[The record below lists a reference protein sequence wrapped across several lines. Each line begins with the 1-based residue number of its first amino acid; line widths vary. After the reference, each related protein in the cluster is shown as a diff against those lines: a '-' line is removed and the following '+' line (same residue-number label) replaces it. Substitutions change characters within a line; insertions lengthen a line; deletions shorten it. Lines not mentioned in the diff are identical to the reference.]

1 MTIQL
6 THTWTGQVDYRYDYI
21 GEAEVEA
28 ILARAA
34 ASAPAWAARTLE
46 ARGALL
52 RAVGARLREEKEAIA
67 AIMAADMGKLRRE
80 SLAEIEKSAGACDY
94 YADHAIDYLR
104 DSAIATEAK
113 RSYVT
118 YEPLGCVF
126 AVMPWNFPIWQVF
139 RFLAPGLMAGNVAVL
154 KHATNVPRCAD
165 AIARVLREAGVPEGV
180 FGVLHI
186 DNEMAGKVIAD
197 PRVKAVT
204 LTGSDRAGRSVAST
218 AGRNL
223 KKCVME
229 LGGSDPFVVLDD
241 ADLDVTIPAAIAS
254 RFGNAGQTCIAAK
267 RFIVTPGIADAFVQR
282 FVEAAS
288 KLAVGDPMAD
298 ATTLAPMARADLRDE
313 IHSQVERSVAAGAQL
328 LLGGVPGE
336 GACHYP
342 ATILDHVV
350 PGMPAYAE
358 ELFGPAAAI
367 LRARD
372 DGDAVHLAN
381 DTDFGLGASVW
392 TRDLA
397 RGEAVARRLQAGAT
411 FVNAIVR
418 SDVRLPF
425 GGTKTSGFGRE
436 LAEHGIHEFMNIK
449 TVYVAGPCRLT
460 RTEAAVG
467 PGCGR
472 SAACWSG
479 AC

>member
-1 MTIQL
+1 MTVELI
-6 THTWTGQVDYRYDYI
+6 HPWTGEVDYRYDYI
-21 GEAEVEA
+21 GEAEVERV
-28 ILARAA
+28 LAA
-34 ASAPAWAARTLE
+34 AAEAAPGWAARALDE
-46 ARGALL
+46 RGALL
-52 RAVGARLREEKEAIA
+52 RAVAAALRARKEQIA
-67 AIMAADMGKLRRE
+67 ATMSADMGKLRRE
-80 SLAEIEKSAGACDY
+80 ALAEIEKSASACEY

-104 DSAIATEAK
+104 DGAIATEAQ

-165 AIARVLREAGVPEGV
+165 AIADVLREAGVPEGV

-186 DNEMAGKVIAD
+186 DNRMAERVIAD
-197 PRVKAVT
+197 RRVKAVT
-204 LTGSDRAGRSVAST
+204 LTGSERAGSAVASA
-218 AGRNL
+218 AGKHL

-267 RFIVTPGIADAFVQR
+267 RFIVTPGIADAFVAR

-288 KLAVGDPMAD
+288 KLAVGDPMVGS
-298 ATTLAPMARADLRDE
+298 TTLAPMARGDLRDE
-313 IHSQVERSVAAGAQL
+313 IHAQVLRSIEAGATL
-328 LLGGVPGE
+328 RLGGTPGQ
-336 GACHYP
+336 GASHYP

-350 PGMPAYAE
+350 PGMPAYSE
-358 ELFGPAAAI
+358 ELFGPAASI
-367 LRARD
+367 LRAND
-372 DGDAVHLAN
+372 EDDAVRIAN

-392 TRDLA
+392 TTDKA

-449 TVYVAGPCRLT
+449 TVYVA
-460 RTEAAVG
+460 
-467 PGCGR
+467 
-472 SAACWSG
+472 
-479 AC
+479 

>member
-1 MTIQL
+1 MTVRLI
-6 THTWTGQVDYRYDYI
+6 HPWTGEIDYTYDYV
-21 GEAEVEA
+21 GESEVERV
-28 ILARAA
+28 LQSAA
-34 ASAPAWAARTLE
+34 QAAPAWAARDLGE
-46 ARGALL
+46 RGDLM
-52 RAVGARLREEKEAIA
+52 RAVAARLREQRDTIA
-67 AIMAADMGKLRRE
+67 AIMTADMGKLRRE
-80 SLAEIEKSAGACDY
+80 ALVEIEKSASACEY
-94 YADHAIDYLR
+94 YADHAVDYLR
-104 DSAIATEAK
+104 DGMIATEAH

-118 YEPLGCVF
+118 YEPLGCIF

-165 AIARVLREAGVPEGV
+165 AIARVLHDAGVPKGV

-186 DNEMAGKVIAD
+186 DNTMAARVIAD
-197 PRVKAVT
+197 TRVKAVT
-204 LTGSDRAGRSVAST
+204 LTGSERAGSAVAST
-218 AGRNL
+218 AGKHL

-241 ADLDVTIPAAIAS
+241 ADLDAAIPAAVAS

-267 RFIVTPGIADAFVQR
+267 RFIVTPGIAEAFVAG
-282 FVEAAS
+282 FVEAAG
-288 KLAVGDPMAD
+288 KLAVGDPGLD

-313 IHSQVERSVAAGAQL
+313 VHGQVQRSVAAGARL
-328 LLGGVPGE
+328 LLGGVPGQ
-336 GACHYP
+336 GGSHYP

-350 PGMPAYAE
+350 PGMPAYHE
-358 ELFGPAAAI
+358 ELFGPAASI

-372 DGDAVHLAN
+372 DDDAVRIAN

-392 TRDLA
+392 TTDKA
-397 RGEAVARRLQAGAT
+397 RGEAVARLLQAGAT

-449 TVYVAGPCRLT
+449 TVYVA
-460 RTEAAVG
+460 
-467 PGCGR
+467 
-472 SAACWSG
+472 
-479 AC
+479 

>member
-1 MTIQL
+1 MAVELI
-6 THTWTGQVDYRYDYI
+6 HPWTGQVDFRYDYI
-21 GEAEVEA
+21 GEAEVER
-28 ILARAA
+28 LLQAA
-34 ASAPAWAARTLE
+34 ADAAPGWAARPLE

-52 RAVGARLREEKEAIA
+52 RAVGARLREEREAIA
-67 AIMAADMGKLRRE
+67 AIMAADMGKLCRE
-80 SLAEIEKSAGACDY
+80 ALAEVDKCAGACDY
-94 YADHAIDYLR
+94 YAGHAIDYLR
-104 DSAIATEAK
+104 DGAIATEAR

-118 YEPLGCVF
+118 YQPLGCVF

-154 KHATNVPRCAD
+154 KHATNVARCAD

-186 DNEMAGKVIAD
+186 DNDTAAKVIAD

-204 LTGSDRAGRSVAST
+204 LTGSDRAGRSVASN

-241 ADLDVTIPAAIAS
+241 ADLDVTVPAAVAS

-267 RFIVTPGIADAFVQR
+267 RFIVTPGIADAFVRR

-288 KLAVGDPMAD
+288 KLAVGDPMDD

-313 IHSQVERSVAAGAQL
+313 IHAQVTRSIDAGATL
-328 LLGGVPGE
+328 LLGGTPGE

-372 DGDAVHLAN
+372 DEDALRLAN

-397 RGEAVARRLQAGAT
+397 RGEALARRLQAGAT

-449 TVYVAGPCRLT
+449 TVYVA
-460 RTEAAVG
+460 
-467 PGCGR
+467 
-472 SAACWSG
+472 
-479 AC
+479 

>member
-1 MTIQL
+1 MTVKLI
-6 THTWTGQVDYRYDYI
+6 HPWTGEVDYTYDYI
-21 GEAEVEA
+21 GDAGVERV
-28 ILARAA
+28 LQAA
-34 ASAPAWAARTLE
+34 ADAAPAWAARSLD

-52 RAVGARLREEKEAIA
+52 REVAARLRARREDIA
-67 AIMAADMGKLRRE
+67 ATMSADMGKLRRE
-80 SLAEIEKSAGACDY
+80 ALAEIEKSASACEY

-104 DSAIATEAK
+104 DGAIATEAA

-165 AIARVLREAGVPEGV
+165 AIADVLREAGVPDGV

-186 DNEMAGKVIAD
+186 DNAMAAKVIAD
-197 PRVKAVT
+197 PRVKAIT
-204 LTGSDRAGRSVAST
+204 LTGSERAGSAVASA
-218 AGRNL
+218 AGKHL

-241 ADLDVTIPAAIAS
+241 ADLDVTVPAAVAS
-254 RFGNAGQTCIAAK
+254 RFGNVGQTCIAAK
-267 RFIVTPGIADAFVQR
+267 RFIVTPGIADAFVAR

-288 KLAVGDPMAD
+288 KLAIGDPMD
-298 ATTLAPMARADLRDE
+298 DTTTLAPMARADLRDE
-313 IHSQVERSVAAGAQL
+313 IHDQVQRSVAAGATL
-328 LLGGVPGE
+328 LLGGTPGQ
-336 GACHYP
+336 GASHYP
-342 ATILDHVV
+342 ATILDHVA
-350 PGMPAYAE
+350 PGMPAYNE
-358 ELFGPAAAI
+358 ELFGPAASI

-372 DGDAVHLAN
+372 DDDAVRIAN

-392 TRDLA
+392 TRDKA

-449 TVYVAGPCRLT
+449 TVYVA
-460 RTEAAVG
+460 
-467 PGCGR
+467 
-472 SAACWSG
+472 
-479 AC
+479 

>member
-1 MTIQL
+1 MSVAL
-6 THTWTGQVDYRYDYI
+6 THPWTGAVDYRYDYV
-21 GEAEVEA
+21 GDAEIERT
-28 ILARAA
+28 LTAA
-34 ASAPAWAARTLE
+34 AHAAPMWAARDLDE
-46 ARGALL
+46 RAALL
-52 RAVGARLREEKEAIA
+52 RAVAAVLRARREALA
-67 AIMAADMGKLRRE
+67 ATMSADMGKLRRE
-80 SLAEIEKSAGACDY
+80 ALAEIEKSAGACEY
-94 YADHAIDYLR
+94 YAAHAADYLR
-104 DSAIATEAK
+104 DAQIGTEAQ

-118 YEPLGCVF
+118 YEPIGAVF

-139 RFLAPGLMAGNVAVL
+139 RFLAPALMAGNVAVL

-165 AIARVLREAGVPEGV
+165 AIADALREAGAPDGL

-186 DNEMAGKVIAD
+186 DNEAAARVIAD
-197 PRVKAVT
+197 PRIKAVT
-204 LTGSDRAGRSVAST
+204 LTGSERAGRSVAAT
-218 AGRNL
+218 AGRHL

-241 ADLDVTIPAAIAS
+241 ADLDLAIPVAIAS

-267 RFIVTPGIADAFVQR
+267 RFIVTPGIADAFVER
-282 FVEAAS
+282 FVDAAG
-288 KLAVGDPMAD
+288 KLSVGDPMDD
-298 ATTLAPMARADLRDE
+298 ATTLAPMARGDLRDE
-313 IHSQVERSVAAGAQL
+313 IHAQVQRTIAAGATL
-328 LLGGVPGE
+328 RLGGAPGE

-342 ATILDHVV
+342 ATILDHVEA
-350 PGMPAYAE
+350 GMPAYSE
-358 ELFGPAAAI
+358 ELFGPAAAV

-372 DGDAVHLAN
+372 DDDAVRLAN

-392 TRDLA
+392 TRDVA

-449 TVYVAGPCRLT
+449 TVYVA
-460 RTEAAVG
+460 
-467 PGCGR
+467 
-472 SAACWSG
+472 
-479 AC
+479 

>member
-1 MTIQL
+1 VTVELI
-6 THTWTGQVDYRYDYI
+6 HPWTGEVDYRYDYV
-21 GEAEVEA
+21 GEAEVEHV
-28 ILARAA
+28 LAA
-34 ASAPAWAARTLE
+34 AAEAAPGWAARALDE
-46 ARGALL
+46 RGALL
-52 RAVGARLREEKEAIA
+52 RAVATVLRARKDEIA
-67 AIMAADMGKLRRE
+67 AIMSADMGKLRRE
-80 SLAEIEKSAGACDY
+80 ALAEIEKSASACEY

-104 DSAIATEAK
+104 DGAIATEAQ

-165 AIARVLREAGVPEGV
+165 AIADVLREASVPEGV

-186 DNEMAGKVIAD
+186 DNRMAERVIAD
-197 PRVKAVT
+197 RRVKAVT
-204 LTGSDRAGRSVAST
+204 LTGSERAGSAVASA
-218 AGRNL
+218 AGKHL

-267 RFIVTPGIADAFVQR
+267 RFIVTPGIADAFVAR

-288 KLAVGDPMAD
+288 KLAVGDPMVES
-298 ATTLAPMARADLRDE
+298 TTLAPMARADLRDE
-313 IHSQVERSVAAGAQL
+313 VHAQVQRSIEAGATL
-328 LLGGVPGE
+328 RLGGEPGQ
-336 GACHYP
+336 GGSHYP

-350 PGMPAYAE
+350 PGMPAYHE

-367 LRARD
+367 LRAKD
-372 DGDAVHLAN
+372 EDDAVRIAN

-392 TRDLA
+392 TTDKV

-449 TVYVAGPCRLT
+449 TVYVA
-460 RTEAAVG
+460 
-467 PGCGR
+467 
-472 SAACWSG
+472 
-479 AC
+479 